1 MNLQKVYINVTW
13 RIILDMN
20 DFFKWIIKR
29 ILLAIITIYVV
40 ITATYILLYISP
52 GNPVQIYIDSL
63 LARGYSKEYAL
74 MKAREVFGN
83 YVNQTAFQAYLSYI
97 NGLLHGDLGRSLIY
111 HEPVIKLIALE
122 APYTVFLVSSSLILS
137 YVIGVLIG
145 LLTAKYSGG
154 KIDSLI
160 TILSAAFNSI
170 PNYIVAIILLLFFA
184 IYNNYF
190 PISGSYGIGV
200 HPGFNLPFI
209 INMLDHYTLPI
220 LSFSIPMI
228 PGWILSIRSA
238 AFSISQEDYVRYAK
252 LRGVKSRTIL
262 LSYIGKTAVIPSF
275 TRLMYSFGLLLGS
288 ATFIE
293 SIFGLYGIGS
303 LYATALTSKDYP
315 LAIGVLLVIVII
327 SILGNILAD
336 IIYGILDPR
345 VRVGEE

>member
-1 MNLQKVYINVTW
+1 MENYI
-13 RIILDMN
+13 RLDMN
-20 DFFKWIIKR
+20 GFFKWIIKR

-40 ITATYILLYISP
+40 ITATYILLFISP
-52 GNPVQIYIDSL
+52 GNPVQIFIGSL

-74 MKAREVFGN
+74 MQARIVFGN
-83 YVNQTAFQAYLSYI
+83 YFNYVNQSAFQAYLSYI
-97 NGLLHGDLGRSLIY
+97 NGLLHGDLGTSLIY

-184 IYNNYF
+184 VYNNYF
-190 PISGSYGIGV
+190 PISGSYGMGV

-220 LSFSIPMI
+220 LSFSITLI
-228 PGWILSIRSA
+228 PAWILSIRSA

-288 ATFIE
+288 AAFIE

-303 LYATALTSKDYP
+303 LYANALTGKDYP
-315 LAIGVLLVIVII
+315 LAVGVLLVIVII